1 MESGFLLICK
11 RMFTMKCVS
20 FYPCFN
26 GIRVLTKSIKIDNFN
41 GRENGNCFYPCF
53 NGIRVLTRLNIWYSI
68 CNYYSTCF
76 YCLLLQN
83 PYYVYTFSCIF
94 ASFPHRF
101 SLLYSFYINGL
112 NFIHFCFSKKYP
124 RQFLI

>member
-1 MESGFLLICK
+1 MAD
-11 RMFTMKCVS
+11 
-20 FYPCFN
+20 N
-26 GIRVLTKSIKIDNFN
+26 GEGLNS
-41 GRENGNCFYPCF
+41 FYPCF

-76 YCLLLQN
+76 YYLILQKV
-83 PYYVYTFSCIF
+83 YYIYTFSCIF

-124 RQFLI
+124 QQFLDLLFYLPRVYYYRDYYSLLFRFYPLILI

>member
-1 MESGFLLICK
+1 MESGFLLLTK
-11 RMFTMKCVS
+11 SSYFDNS
-20 FYPCFN
+20 FSKPPCFN
-26 GIRVLTKSIKIDNFN
+26 GIRVLTSYTCPYQSYPPRL
-41 GRENGNCFYPCF
+41 RELVLMESGFLL
-53 NGIRVLTRLNIWYSI
+53 LTRLNIWYSI

-76 YCLLLQN
+76 YYLILQKV
-83 PYYVYTFSCIF
+83 YYIYTFSCIF